1 MKKNKIIYSLSVEDI
16 LTVIKEND
24 MDINLDERK
33 VRFIQDK
40 VGNIIDWRGA
50 IEFALSECKNRFGQN
65 DER

>member
-33 VRFIQDK
+33 LSFIQDK
-40 VGNIIDWRGA
+40 VGDIIDWRGA
-50 IEFALSECKNRFGQN
+50 IYFALFECENRFGQSN
-65 DER
+65 ER